1 MRYIKAFVFLC
12 VFFVVLVFLFQN
24 QAALSKTLT
33 FQLNLLFVPEMTSIE
48 LPFYYV
54 LLAAFLMGAVLCLLV
69 LLYDRFRLSLAMARA
84 DMRIQDLEK
93 EEKKMMAQME
103 KLACV
108 PSESK
113 KLFSFKLLPSLPSLP
128 ALPSLPSL
136 PSLSSLSPSSWMS
149 SLTDRFK
156 SRKKE
161 EAEAAE
167 EASEAEQAPSEER
180 KAEIN
185 EFFRETSADDFENS
199 QATTPLTKEEEEKK
213 PA

>member
-128 ALPSLPSL
+128 ALPSL
-136 PSLSSLSPSSWMS
+136 SSLSPSSWMS

-156 SRKKE
+156 SKKKE
-161 EAEAAE
+161 EAEVTE

-199 QATTPLTKEEEEKK
+199 QATTPLSKEEEEKK
-213 PA
+213 SA

>member
-128 ALPSLPSL
+128 ALPS
-136 PSLSSLSPSSWMS
+136 PSSWLS
-149 SLTDRFK
+149 SVTDRFK
-156 SRKKE
+156 SRKTEK
-161 EAEAAE
+161 AEVTE
-167 EASEAEQAPSEER
+167 EASEAEQVPSEER
-180 KAEIN
+180 KAEIG
-185 EFFRETSADDFENS
+185 RAHV
-199 QATTPLTKEEEEKK
+199 
-213 PA
+213 